1 MKRNREEEQSSL
13 DHGSLPNDIANSL
26 SKIEVLAVQNTDE
39 NAYVYLQLKET
50 GIL

>member
-1 MKRNREEEQSSL
+1 MKRNREEQSCL
-13 DHGSLPNDIANSL
+13 GHGSILHVLTKSL

-39 NAYVYLQLKET
+39 NAQIYLQLKET